1 MAKKFLE
8 VFPNL
13 HITDELKELLNLVD
27 VEKVTSNRDRSSIR
41 VYLISPRLI
50 HKQNIYSLEKG
61 IKEQL
66 FPSKQ
71 ITIKIIE
78 RFRLSGQYTPQKLL
92 KIYRESLLAEL
103 KNYSIIEYNMFRK
116 AQCQFPE
123 PDLLKM
129 TVEDTIV
136 THEKAGELKRVL
148 EKIFHERCGLPV
160 EVQYEFIEPK
170 ENVLAKQKELQM
182 QREVE
187 EIVSRTSFA
196 GQQKSQTDEYGGPSM
211 ADGPLDV
218 LAATYSDEVP
228 FTQESQPSAATLR
241 MGGKKEGDKKESGKA
256 AESDSGK
263 KEWKDYRKNS
273 YNGRRSD
280 NPDVLYGRDFEEE
293 TMEIEKIDGEI
304 GEVVVRGK
312 IIMTDSRE
320 LRSGKTIIIFD
331 VTDFTDT
338 ITVKMFAR
346 EEQLDDLK
354 NAVVKGTFIKIKG
367 VTTIDKFDGEL
378 TLGSVVGIKKSE
390 DFTGKRSDNSL
401 EKRVELHCHT
411 KMSDMDGVSEVKD
424 LVKRAKKWGMPA
436 LAITDHGCV
445 QSFPDANHALDKGD
459 TFKVIYGV
467 EGYLVDDLKQLV
479 ENSRNQTFSD
489 SYVVFDIETTG
500 FSSSRNR
507 IIEIGAVKVIDGK
520 IKDKFSA
527 FVNPDVPIPFEIEQL
542 TGINDSMVLPHPKI
556 DVILPPVSGV
566 LQRFCFSCP
575 QCFV

>member
-304 GEVVVRGK
+304 GEVV
-312 IIMTDSRE
+312 DYY
-320 LRSGKTIIIFD
+320 
-331 VTDFTDT
+331 
-338 ITVKMFAR
+338 
-346 EEQLDDLK
+346 
-354 NAVVKGTFIKIKG
+354 
-367 VTTIDKFDGEL
+367 DGQQ
-378 TLGSVVGIKKSE
+378 GI
-390 DFTGKRSDNSL
+390 
-401 EKRVELHCHT
+401 EKR
-411 KMSDMDGVSEVKD
+411 
-424 LVKRAKKWGMPA
+424 
-436 LAITDHGCV
+436 
-445 QSFPDANHALDKGD
+445 
-459 TFKVIYGV
+459 
-467 EGYLVDDLKQLV
+467 
-479 ENSRNQTFSD
+479 
-489 SYVVFDIETTG
+489 
-500 FSSSRNR
+500 
-507 IIEIGAVKVIDGK
+507 
-520 IKDKFSA
+520 
-527 FVNPDVPIPFEIEQL
+527 
-542 TGINDSMVLPHPKI
+542 
-556 DVILPPVSGV
+556 
-566 LQRFCFSCP
+566 
-575 QCFV
+575 